1 MLKIILGQ
9 PVDIYEEF
17 CACFIDWQKEF
28 DCVNWTKL
36 MQILKL
42 LTGMKEDCIWIRVLN
57 KDAVSHPFYSTYT
70 ASTLPRKLLKGL
82 ETSEQED
89 K

>member
-1 MLKIILGQ
+1 L
-9 PVDIYEEF
+9 DTYEEF
-17 CACFIDWQKEF
+17 CAYFIGWQKAF

-42 LTGMKEDCIWIRVLN
+42 MTGMKEDCKQIRALN

-82 ETSEQED
+82 ETSEQSG